1 MLPNYTFKDKKTNK
15 EWTDFLSISN
25 CDTFLEENPD
35 VEVVIQ
41 SRAIVSGI
49 DGHYKP
55 DEAFKDMLGE
65 MKKANPNS
73 KINDWR

>member
-1 MLPNYTFKDKKTNK
+1 MPTYNFKNKKTNK
-15 EWTDFLSISN
+15 EWSDFLSISE

-35 VEVVIQ
+35 VEVVIYA
-41 SRAIVSGI
+41 RAIISGI
-49 DGHYKP
+49 SGHYKP

-65 MKKANPNS
+65 MKKANPRS